1 MIWISINLFNRK
13 KRNINSSNINKN
25 LKRAFNAIKEEF
37 EDHLNAINE
46 NTGEI
51 QANYE
56 FMCRL
61 DSKIDKLNEK
71 IEEIQFF
78 MKNVTE
84 EDDDKQELQKSLLYK
99 NIFLTNKEKEVFLAI
114 YTLAEEKGP
123 ILYNSIAKRIGISEF
138 VAREYV
144 TNLIEKGVPIIKKYI
159 ESEVYIDIEKNFK
172 HVQAKENIIGISENM
187 ARRFSN

>member
-13 KRNINSSNINKN
+13 KRTINTSNINKN

-71 IEEIQFF
+71 IEEMQFF

-123 ILYNSIAKRIGISEF
+123 ILYSSIAKRIGISEF

-144 TNLIEKGVPIIKKYI
+144 TNLIEKGIPIMKKYVKN
-159 ESEVYIDIEKNFK
+159 EVYIDIEKNFK
-172 HVQAKENIIGISENM
+172 HIQAKENIIGISENM
-187 ARRFSN
+187 ARNFSS